1 MGAIMRQWALLAAA
15 SAFVAPPRHELGR
28 APLRSTPNT
37 NNPEELD
44 EASMTELRLRMSR
57 ESLENR
63 YRTSVT
69 RRKRAWLPYDAA
81 AAWARRLGL
90 ATEDDWR
97 DWLEQGEG
105 RSSYVPSK
113 PAEVYA
119 AAWVSWRHFLV
130 GDGAEDEDD
139 AARLSADVEAA
150 ASRRASLARE
160 LERAEAREAEA
171 RAAADAAA
179 ERAAAE
185 EATSTED
192 QSTEVLGPAYFAS
205 LDYAGGD
212 YVPWDLGGRARV
224 LRAVFDAVST
234 YVVHRLSPREDDPS
248 EESAV
253 EVRRAGS

>member
-113 PAEVYA
+113 PVLYLGMDDDNGKKEGG
-119 AAWVSWRHFLV
+119 VSKNEQFGEGW
-130 GDGAEDEDD
+130 
-139 AARLSADVEAA
+139 
-150 ASRRASLARE
+150 
-160 LERAEAREAEA
+160 ER
-171 RAAADAAA
+171 
-179 ERAAAE
+179 
-185 EATSTED
+185 
-192 QSTEVLGPAYFAS
+192 
-205 LDYAGGD
+205 
-212 YVPWDLGGRARV
+212 
-224 LRAVFDAVST
+224 
-234 YVVHRLSPREDDPS
+234 DPNRINPHLQ
-248 EESAV
+248 V
-253 EVRRAGS
+253 ILCIM